1 MNIMCAATYF
11 IPISGYYSPKLFFM
25 IKSDLQ
31 MDDNRICALGDAFS
45 VCFFLKNGSDD
56 YV

>member
-1 MNIMCAATYF
+1 MCAATYF

-31 MDDNRICALGDAFS
+31 IDDNRICALGDAFS